1 MWSWK
6 TTRPKSQVT
15 LWVGAHLV
23 SHHLVKFGGHWH
35 GGSWDN
41 GFSLSRDLARPSD
54 QRIMWIYWE
63 ESIKVSYLSAKF
75 GGHRSYENR
84 DINSHINSYMNTYK
98 KMNKQPRSTIWRD
111 FQSLEYWFTILKC
124 KARLPEKQKE
134 EQTQL
139 EKQEEEHRKLQ
150 SVMRFTRMQ
159 KIQLYFNFYKLLRIA
174 IYKKCQNKTK
184 WKSQN

>member
-15 LWVGAHLV
+15 LWVGAHPV

-35 GGSWDN
+35 CGSWDN
-41 GFSLSRDLARPSD
+41 GFSLSRDLARPCD

-84 DINSHINSYMNTYK
+84 DINSHINSYKDT
-98 KMNKQPRSTIWRD
+98 
-111 FQSLEYWFTILKC
+111 L
-124 KARLPEKQKE
+124 QKD
-134 EQTQL
+134 EQTASVDHMERFSKSGIL
-139 EKQEEEHRKLQ
+139 IYNSKLQ
-150 SVMRFTRMQ
+150 GKAARKTKRRTNTIRKIRRRTQ
-159 KIQLYFNFYKLLRIA
+159 KIAKCYAFYANAKNTVIFQFLQTSTDCNI
-174 IYKKCQNKTK
+174 
-184 WKSQN
+184 